1 MKNEIC
7 YILVGKR
14 VNRFW
19 FGRLV
24 KKVIGNA
31 ISVKFDWEWVLKR
44 EEMKGDVLG
53 FWHSHQT
60 DIRPSARDIKTMLAW
75 IRCFGK
81 MLVCVIQTENYR
93 ASYLCTFYK
102 SNTQRIRTLEINK
115 HLTDEEYKKFKR
127 KWNKGY
133 TGRVKAKRITILSY
147 EKEPCVWKFF
157 KKLFK
162 FGNFFFGVA
171 E

>member
-14 VNRFW
+14 IGRFW
-19 FGRLV
+19 FGQLV
-24 KKVIGNA
+24 KKVIGSA
-31 ISVKFDWEWVLKR
+31 TSVEFDWEWVLKR
-44 EEMKGDVLG
+44 EEEKGDVLG

-60 DIRPSARDIKTMLAW
+60 DIRPSTRDIETMLAW

-93 ASYLCTFYK
+93 ASYLCSFYK
-102 SNTQRIRTLEINK
+102 SNMQKLGILTVDQC
-115 HLTDEEYKKFKR
+115 LTDEKFKKLKK
-127 KWNKGY
+127 KWEERY
-133 TGRVKAKRITILSY
+133 TGQETSRAVISSKKNTEFCA
-147 EKEPCVWKFF
+147 WKFF
-157 KKLFK
+157 NKLFRLDNI
-162 FGNFFFGVA
+162 FMGV